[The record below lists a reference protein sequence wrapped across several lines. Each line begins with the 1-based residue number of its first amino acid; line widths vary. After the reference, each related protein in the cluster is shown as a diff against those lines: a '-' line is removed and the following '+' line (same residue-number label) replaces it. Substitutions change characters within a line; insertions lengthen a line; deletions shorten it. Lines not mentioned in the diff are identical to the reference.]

1 LNELNQKIL
10 VWDLPVRLFHGVLAA
25 GFLSSYVIAKWLG
38 EDSPAF
44 PYHSMLG
51 LTLALMVLL
60 RLIWGFMGTRWT
72 KFSSLRLRP
81 MDLFGYFRGIFSSK
95 KTEYTGHN
103 PATSWTML
111 VMFGLLLALGWT
123 GYQMA
128 TGGGS
133 EDLHGL
139 LANTMLALVG
149 FHVLG
154 VIVHVLRTRDGIMGG
169 MIHGYKQGSPSDAIR
184 GSRAFAGLAFV
195 ALIGFFFGSLAV
207 SFDSASQSTKWPVIG
222 TRLPLGEGEEE
233 GASEN
238 SGSPESEEE
247 EQEQD

>member
-1 LNELNQKIL
+1 MNEQNQKIL

-25 GFLSSYVIAKWLG
+25 GFLSAYFIAKWLG

-51 LTLALMVLL
+51 LTLALIVIL
-60 RLIWGFMGTRWT
+60 RLIWGFIGSRWT
-72 KFSSLRLRP
+72 KFSSLRLHP
-81 MDLFGYFRGIFSSK
+81 VDLFGYFRTIFSSK
-95 KTEYTGHN
+95 KKEYTGHN

-111 VMFGLLLALGWT
+111 VMFGLLLGLGWT
-123 GYQMA
+123 GYQMS

-154 VIVHVLRTRDGIMGG
+154 VIVHVLRTRDGIIGG
-169 MIHGYKQGSPSDAIR
+169 MVHGFKQGSPSDAIR
-184 GSRAFAGLAFV
+184 GSRAVAGLAFITLV
-195 ALIGFFFGSLAV
+195 GFFFGSLAL
-207 SFDSASQSTKWPVIG
+207 SFDPASQSTKWPVTGI
-222 TRLPLGEGEEE
+222 RLPLGEGEEE

-238 SGSPESEEE
+238 SGSTTREEE
-247 EQEQD
+247 AEEQD